1 MSDFSTVLIEDS
13 RLQITDQVT
22 YGVVAGAAQSTY
34 QQFAATSAS
43 ASSLIWNIIVPSE
56 QIVIDKNILIR
67 TQINC
72 TLTITN
78 IPVNDVAFEYGTS
91 AAFQAFPFNH
101 LINTASCSINN
112 SNTSVNQKDVL
123 PALLRLYDRRELNR
137 YRSMT
142 PVALDGAYAN
152 NADCANIIYAGGI
165 NTANSKLNSPLGSY
179 GQSPLDADFIPRGAY
194 ALDAMEVVHTSA
206 IGPVVN
212 SSLVSL
218 GAADT
223 FVIALSITV
232 TEPMLCLSPFTSTPY
247 GNNQAGLLGINNMN
261 FTLNMDANCSRL
273 FSYTRTVNAVV
284 SITGGC
290 TINGAALQPFVNPT
304 VLLNLLTLQPSQYSK
319 IKSRNVLPY
328 YDVPR
333 YLSNPTQTVAVAA
346 WVKPDYAAGTAG
358 ALTSVQLT
366 STSLQL
372 NVIPDKILIFARI
385 PMATQTIKNTDTF
398 MKINSISVSF
408 NNVSG
413 LLSAAQ
419 PQDLYKMS
427 VMNGSNQSW
436 AEFVGYANTASLN
449 ASETDGYSGVVATG
463 GSLLVIDP
471 AKNFNL
477 PDFLS
482 NGSLGQF
489 QLQFNLNV
497 SNQYNVAFNPE
508 IVVICCNSG
517 IFSTMQ
523 GASQFNI
530 GLLTKQKILETKSQD
545 AVAAIDTHEY
555 SRLVGGRMDDAN
567 LAGLAQLVRKFR
579 HRRGASSGS
588 GSGGAA
594 SGGGFSGGR
603 LSKHLL

>member
-22 YGVVAGAAQSTY
+22 YGVIAGAAQSTY

-72 TLTITN
+72 TLTISN
-78 IPVNDVAFEYGTS
+78 IVAGEIAFEYGS
-91 AAFQAFPFNH
+91 LGSFQAFPFNH

-152 NADCANIIYAGGI
+152 NTDCANVTGA
-165 NTANSKLNSPLGSY
+165 APLVVSSKLNSPFGSY
-179 GQSPLDADFIPRGAY
+179 AQSPLDADFIPRGAY

-206 IGPVVN
+206 VGPVVN
-212 SSLVSL
+212 NSLISL
-218 GAADT
+218 ANADT

-261 FTLNMDANCSRL
+261 FTLNMDATCSRL
-273 FSYTRTVNAVV
+273 FSYARTVNAVV

-290 TINGAALQPFVNPT
+290 TIAGAARQPFVNPT

-333 YLSNPTQTVAVAA
+333 YLSNPTQTVATAA
-346 WVKPDYAAGTAG
+346 WVQPDYSAGTAG
-358 ALTSVQLT
+358 LLTSVQLT

-372 NVIPDKILIFARI
+372 NVIPDKILIFARK
-385 PMATQTIKNTDTF
+385 PMATQTIKDTDTF

-436 AEFVGYANTASLN
+436 AEFVGYANTTELN
-449 ASETDGYSGVVATG
+449 GVTTTGFSTIVATG

-545 AVAAIDTHEY
+545 AVASIDTHEY
-555 SRLVGGRMDDAN
+555 SRLVGGRLDDAN
-567 LAGLAQLVRKFR
+567 LAGLAQLVRRFR
-579 HRRGASSGS
+579 HRRGAS
-588 GSGGAA
+588 GSGGAM
-594 SGGGFSGGR
+594 SGGGYSGGR